1 MASSFHL
8 DHLKNYHR
16 RFCRPSRAPNINTR
30 QGQNVLEI
38 LQDCFEEQNSTESLL
53 CTTPKAKDNCTQS
66 AGKECQASHSK
77 SVRVSSR
84 RKDASLKVAAEPS
97 EVACGS
103 AQANEGHQKILATDT
118 VSKSTMDSN
127 SMSSEKTNAH
137 HRATND
143 NFYLSGG
150 SPVVLLDARTTELQN
165 GTSSLGQR
173 RVSSNVRNSV
183 DTKSSNTDISLKTR
197 KRLNFEDK
205 SILNQAEIVNNAL
218 DVEDNILEGQ
228 ERTTSETSQKRG
240 QDLSYEIQRRSKK
253 SFSTLYLEAVK
264 RKSES
269 SIVRHTA
276 AVPPLSSPPNDM
288 KLLEDEFV
296 IDESDRSFAS
306 QPWVTIP
313 RKGRHLRHHVPSP
326 ENTVTPEDKKSREK
340 PHSVSP
346 TTSISDSQ
354 PQKSPPIGKSQPPV
368 ENILGTSCTDEL
380 ENDCRSTENKMH
392 SENAKKTSGRK
403 RTVRQKQRRV
413 SKPNV
418 VEEQLNMGQG
428 KKGKRN
434 MSNIGQDKLQV
445 NSKRIKKDCEDSRK
459 EPTPKKQM
467 PPIENKK
474 NQHNIPQNK
483 EKSGKKYFSGRSRN
497 KFVPEEVS
505 VSVKR
510 RRVSQPPSE
519 WWLVKPEK
527 GSVDRSSSRENESS
541 VVYHNRKK
549 QTKKNQLSKNA
560 GKKPL
565 PSKRQK
571 TESSSRVQK
580 SLNVKGSR
588 ESVSSHDEISGTQ
601 SKPLENNKADKTP
614 KKSLDISGPTGGSK
628 HHGSIRTSQNVHL
641 KSHTGKYTN
650 KRSME
655 SNSGSG
661 EHKNSIWEESG
672 PSRLKDYVL
681 SGSNNFDVND
691 EKEQENLDLRISAY
705 NVLPDRN
712 IHHKLVLPSSSP
724 NVRRTKRIRLKPLE
738 YWRGERIDY
747 QERPSGRIVIGIV
760 SPAVVSPKKKAKG
773 NLGKVTKK
781 PDKKWIC
788 PDNHEKD
795 RLVVNLDIPLG
806 DPFQA
811 TLAMDPET
819 REIVP
824 MDLIRPRDTYQFF
837 VEQHGLKV
845 FKTLDTA
852 VFSTGKLILGP
863 HEEKG
868 KQHVGQDVLVF
879 YVNFGELLCTLH
891 ETPYM
896 ITTGDSFYVPSG
908 NHYNI
913 KNLLNVESCLLF
925 TQIKR

>member
-614 KKSLDISGPTGGSK
+614 KKSLDISG
-628 HHGSIRTSQNVHL
+628 
-641 KSHTGKYTN
+641 
-650 KRSME
+650 
-655 SNSGSG
+655 
-661 EHKNSIWEESG
+661 G

>member
-8 DHLKNYHR
+8 DHLKNYRR

-53 CTTPKAKDNCTQS
+53 CTTPKAKDNCNQS
-66 AGKECQASHSK
+66 AGKEASHSE
-77 SVRVSSR
+77 SVPVSSR
-84 RKDASLKVAAEPS
+84 KKGTLKVAAEPS
-97 EVACGS
+97 EAACGS
-103 AQANEGHQKILATDT
+103 VQANEVHQKILATDN
-118 VSKSTMDSN
+118 VSKSTVDSN
-127 SMSSEKTNAH
+127 SMSSEKTNGH

-143 NFYLSGG
+143 NFCLSRG
-150 SPVVLLDARTTELQN
+150 SPVVLLDAKTSELQN
-165 GTSSLGQR
+165 VISSLGQR
-173 RVSSNVRNSV
+173 RVTSVLRNSV
-183 DTKSSNTDISLKTR
+183 DKKSSNTDISLKTR

-205 SILNQAEIVNNAL
+205 SILNQAEIVNSVL
-218 DVEDNILEGQ
+218 EVEDNISEGQ
-228 ERTTSETSQKRG
+228 EEISSGTFQERG
-240 QDLSYEIQRRSKK
+240 QDLSYEIQQRSKK
-253 SFSTLYLEAVK
+253 SFSALYLEAVK
-264 RKSES
+264 RKNESS

-276 AVPPLSSPPNDM
+276 ALPLSSPPNEA
-288 KLLEDEFV
+288 KLLEDEFI
-296 IDESDRSFAS
+296 IDESDRNFAS
-306 QPWVTIP
+306 QPLVTIP
-313 RKGRHLRHHVPSP
+313 RKGRHLRHNLPSS
-326 ENTVTPEDKKSREK
+326 ENIVTPEDKKLREK
-340 PHSVSP
+340 P
-346 TTSISDSQ
+346 TTVISDSQ
-354 PQKSPPIGKSQPPV
+354 PQKSPSIGKSQPPV

-380 ENDCRSTENKMH
+380 ESDCRSTENKMH
-392 SENAKKTSGRK
+392 SENAKKTSGCK

-418 VEEQLNMGQG
+418 VEEKLNVGQG

-445 NSKRIKKDCEDSRK
+445 NSKRTKKDCEDSRN

-474 NQHNIPQNK
+474 NQHSNPK
-483 EKSGKKYFSGRSRN
+483 DRKKSGKKCFSGESRN
-497 KFVPEEVS
+497 TFVPEEVS
-505 VSVKR
+505 VSVR
-510 RRVSQPPSE
+510 RSHRVSQHPSE

-527 GSVDRSSSRENESS
+527 GSVDRSSSRANESL
-541 VVYHNRKK
+541 VVHRNRKK
-549 QTKKNQLSKNA
+549 RTKKNQLSKNA

-571 TESSSRVQK
+571 TENSSRVQK

-588 ESVSSHDEISGTQ
+588 ESVSSHDEISGNQ
-601 SKPLENNKADKTP
+601 SKPLENNEADLTLKR
-614 KKSLDISGPTGGSK
+614 SLNISGPTGGSK
-628 HHGSIRTSQNVHL
+628 HQSSIMTSQNIHL
-641 KSHTGKYTN
+641 KSHTGKYTT
-650 KRSME
+650 RSME

-661 EHKNSIWEESG
+661 EPKNSIWEE
-672 PSRLKDYVL
+672 RFKDCVL
-681 SGSNNFDVND
+681 SGSNNFGVSD
-691 EKEQENLDLRISAY
+691 EKEQESLDLRISTS
-705 NVLPDRN
+705 NELPDTN
-712 IHHKLVLPSSSP
+712 IHHKLVLPSNSP

-760 SPAVVSPKKKAKG
+760 SPAPVSPKRKAKG

-781 PDKKWIC
+781 ANKKWIR
-788 PDNHEKD
+788 PENHEKD

-811 TLAMDPET
+811 TLAKDPET
-819 REIVP
+819 REIIP

-852 VFSTGKLILGP
+852 FFSTGKLVLGP
-863 HEEKG
+863 YEEKG
-868 KQHVGQDVLVF
+868 KQHVGQDILVF